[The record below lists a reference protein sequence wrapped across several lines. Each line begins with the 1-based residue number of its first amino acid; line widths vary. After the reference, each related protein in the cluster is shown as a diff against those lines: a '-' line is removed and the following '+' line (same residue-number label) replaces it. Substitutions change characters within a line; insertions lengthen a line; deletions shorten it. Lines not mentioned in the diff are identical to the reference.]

1 MCRVTCK
8 VDQSTLKQRPAPG
21 QLSNSADPI
30 EHTPGSPST
39 THCELNPYLGRSL
52 LEKHHSYC
60 SAAWKCP
67 CCPAFQHSKT
77 DKQNKARGKN
87 TDKSR
92 ARVTGRTWCQT
103 PLNDLAAVPFRK
115 APTAL
120 QFWLPEHTSALRQS
134 HWLQQSHSDPNKTR
148 KKRKARRGITIY
160 SLSIYD
166 FSTCQK

>member
-52 LEKHHSYC
+52 LEKHHSFC

-87 TDKSR
+87 TVKAEHVLLVERDAKHHWMIWQR
-92 ARVTGRTWCQT
+92 CPLGR
-103 PLNDLAAVPFRK
+103 
-115 APTAL
+115 L
-120 QFWLPEHTSALRQS
+120 QLHPSSDFQNILQPSDS
-134 HWLQQSHSDPNKTR
+134 HIGFNSPIVIQIKPG
-148 KKRKARRGITIY
+148 KKEKQGGE
-160 SLSIYD
+160 
-166 FSTCQK
+166 